1 MADGAQIK
9 SYRDLRVWQEAMTL
23 AEVCYRLTG
32 GFPREEV
39 FGLSAQIRRAAVS
52 IAANIAEGH
61 GRENTQSFIQ
71 YLRIAQGSLKELE
84 THLMLAE
91 RVNIAANSKTDVIL
105 VQCENLGKMVRSL
118 IRALQ
123 TKVRKS

>member
-9 SYRDLRVWQEAMTL
+9 SYRDLRVWQDAMTL

-39 FGLSAQIRRAAVS
+39 FGLSAQIRRVAVS

-61 GRENTQSFIQ
+61 GRENMQSFIQ

>member
-9 SYRDLRVWQEAMTL
+9 SYRDLRVWQDAMTL

-32 GFPREEV
+32 AFPREEV

-84 THLMLAE
+84 THLMLAG
-91 RVNIAANSKTDVIL
+91 RVNVADNSKIDVIL

-123 TKVRKS
+123 TKARKS

>member
-9 SYRDLRVWQEAMTL
+9 SYRDLRVWQDAMTL

-32 GFPREEV
+32 GFQREEV
-39 FGLSAQIRRAAVS
+39 FGLSAQIRRAEVS

-105 VQCENLGKMVRSL
+105 VQCKNLGKMVRSL
-118 IRALQ
+118 IRAPQ
-123 TKVRKS
+123 TKARKS

>member
-9 SYRDLRVWQEAMTL
+9 SYRDLRVWQDAMTL

-91 RVNIAANSKTDVIL
+91 RVNIAANSNTDVIL

-123 TKVRKS
+123 TKARKS

>member
-9 SYRDLRVWQEAMTL
+9 SYRDLRVWQDAMTL

-52 IAANIAEGH
+52 IAANIAECH

-123 TKVRKS
+123 TKARKS

>member
-9 SYRDLRVWQEAMTL
+9 SYRDLRVWQDAMTL

-71 YLRIAQGSLKELE
+71 YLRIAQGSLKEIE